1 MVMIYLVGRIEEIAE
16 ACRFGAEVACSTVV
30 PVVYVRVTVAS
41 VRCPPVRCRCV
52 GPCKKLPCA
61 TGLVSCRASRRY
73 RLHGGTVGDTWSCL
87 AVFGT
92 LRATQISGG
101 SSSTVSTIHA
111 EKEKRGRKE
120 RCGRAT
126 GVWAKG
132 TPSCGRCSLPPFPT
146 GLGATKTCVPN
157 LPSSPDQHLCH
168 LGMFTAHWS
177 NKNVDYLFITTRRN
191 VD

>member
-52 GPCKKLPCA
+52 GPCKKLACA

-132 TPSCGRCSLPPFPT
+132 TDAVPCRHFLWAWEPPKPAFPICPPVQTNIFAILACLRLT
-146 GLGATKTCVPN
+146 GAIKT
-157 LPSSPDQHLCH
+157 L
-168 LGMFTAHWS
+168 TI
-177 NKNVDYLFITTRRN
+177 YLLLL
-191 VD
+191 VEM